1 MHFFLFLKYVSFF
14 HFLDNL
20 DEIEMLSS
28 PQVEF
33 YICFCLNYLV
43 LKMPALTRN
52 CLIWMDIVDIFASCS
67 NKTIIFSVFF
77 SGYSFCQSHRHLYF
91 VWQIFFYIFCVIFMD
106 IFCFEWFCRHIFFFF
121 WLNCDFPIKVV
132 SHSCEFLTFY
142 DFTLN
147 SFSLHYYL
155 VDDFFIDIL
164 LSFFLQSENWFH
176 MNFYWRIIIYNLTLR
191 SSNSTSKIIDNV

>member
-1 MHFFLFLKYVSFF
+1 MSFF

-121 WLNCDFPIKVV
+121 WLNCD
-132 SHSCEFLTFY
+132 SNDQSCEPFVWISYILWFYIEFIFTSLLFSWWFFHRYSFVIFSSIWKLVSYEFLLTH
-142 DFTLN
+142 N
-147 SFSLHYYL
+147 H
-155 VDDFFIDIL
+155 
-164 LSFFLQSENWFH
+164 LQFDASIKQF
-176 MNFYWRIIIYNLTLR
+176 
-191 SSNSTSKIIDNV
+191 NVQNNR